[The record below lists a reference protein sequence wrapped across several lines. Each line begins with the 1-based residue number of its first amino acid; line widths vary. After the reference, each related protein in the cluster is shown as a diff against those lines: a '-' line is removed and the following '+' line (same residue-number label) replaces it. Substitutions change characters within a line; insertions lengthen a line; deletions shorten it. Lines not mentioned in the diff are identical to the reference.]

1 MLTRG
6 SAFSLSRIRVS
17 ADAMEMEMAMTANGA
32 TTPTCWLRDSCR
44 CFHGGSAVFS
54 GVVARRGGVAN
65 KEEELATRCKCSDG
79 VEAAAMV
86 VRRRERRG
94 ASRGLMRGG
103 RRRCC
108 VKEEMREVQRT

>member
-17 ADAMEMEMAMTANGA
+17 ADAMEMEMAMTADGA
-32 TTPTCWLRDSCR
+32 AALTCWLRDSCR

-65 KEEELATRCKCSDG
+65 KEEELTTRCKCS
-79 VEAAAMV
+79 
-86 VRRRERRG
+86 
-94 ASRGLMRGG
+94 GG
-103 RRRCC
+103 RGW
-108 VKEEMREVQRT
+108 

>member
-1 MLTRG
+1 
-6 SAFSLSRIRVS
+6 
-17 ADAMEMEMAMTANGA
+17 MEMEMAMTADGA
-32 TTPTCWLRDSCR
+32 AAPTCWLRDSCR

-65 KEEELATRCKCSDG
+65 KEEELVTRCKCSGG

-94 ASRGLMRGG
+94 ASRGLMRKFDIALGDQITTTLATSVLPV
-103 RRRCC
+103 CS
-108 VKEEMREVQRT
+108 EENS